1 MNEKRIS
8 SIGTGLNKNLKSSM
22 ALSYARNNSM

>member
-22 ALSYARNNSM
+22 ALSYASKE